1 MSSSEE
7 SPRNPARTGIS
18 GTFIRRP
25 VATALIAIGFLL
37 VGIVA
42 YVNLPV
48 AALPEVDFPTL
59 QITVGLPGA
68 SPETMASNVATPL
81 ERQFATVQG
90 LSQLTSVS
98 ALGTTSITLQF
109 QLNRN
114 IDAAAQDVQAAINAA
129 GGQLPTNLPAP
140 PYIRKVNPAD
150 APIMII
156 SMSSATLPIQTVND
170 YADNI
175 FSQHIYTISGVGQVI
190 IGGQQKP
197 ATRIRLDPQKMGA
210 LGLQIDSVRQ
220 AIVNETVNA
229 PKGAINGPRQNL
241 AIYAND
247 QVFDT
252 SIWNNLVIG
261 YNKTTGQSVRLSAVG
276 EAIAGVEN
284 NQIGAWMF
292 PGKANPDKSLNGGRA
307 ILLIIFKQPGA
318 NVIETV
324 DKIEKA
330 LPGLRANTPP
340 AIDVNVVA
348 DRTQT
353 IRASVKDVETTLLI
367 TIVLVVGVIFLF
379 LRDLRATIIP
389 SVVIP
394 LALLATAAVM
404 LPLKFSLDNLSLMA
418 LTIAVGFVVDDA
430 IVMEEVIWKRVETGM
445 PPFQAALEGA
455 GEINFTIISI
465 SISLVA
471 VFSPLMFMGGVVGRL
486 MSEFA
491 FTLSAAVVLSIFL
504 SLTVTPMLCS
514 LFLRPPRPA
523 GNAFTRALERGFVAI
538 ETTYA
543 RWLDVVLRHMRLTLA
558 VFLATMAL
566 AVYLYASTPT
576 GFFPQQ
582 DTGFL
587 SGVVLTSQDA
597 SFGKLDSKV
606 RAVADVV
613 RADPAVEAV
622 AFFAGQGGANQSNI
636 NITLKPKDEGRKD
649 NATQVIARLRP
660 QLAKLVGVQT
670 FLQANQD
677 INVGGRAGQAQY
689 QYTLSDSDLGEL
701 NTWAPKMLA
710 ALQQMPQLKDVS
722 SDQQSKAGA
731 VNLTIDR
738 DAAARFGITPAD
750 IDTAVDNLIGQR
762 EVTQYFTQLNAY
774 HVVLEAPPGLQAT
787 PQLFDKVFILS
798 PVTGKTVPLSLFV
811 KVDPNGVS
819 SLTVSHQGQ
828 FPAATLSFNL
838 GPGVALGQAT
848 QLVQK
853 ARDDL
858 GAPATLTG
866 SFQGTAQAFQQS
878 LSSEPLLIGAALI
891 AVYVI
896 LGILYE
902 SFIHP
907 LTILSTLPSA
917 GVGAILALRL
927 AGQDLNVIGIIA
939 IILLIGI
946 VKKNGIMIV
955 DVALR
960 LEREHGLSAIDASRE
975 ASHQRLRPI
984 LMTTAAAMLGGVP
997 MILFTGTGSEF
1008 RQPLGYAIV
1017 GGLLVSQ
1024 ALTLFTT
1031 PVIYIY
1037 LDRLRGRARH
1047 GPGDEPG
1054 TALVPSRGNPVVPY
1068 TPGEEPA

>member
-1 MSSSEE
+1 MAASISS
-7 SPRNPARTGIS
+7 P
-18 GTFIRRP
+18 FIRRP
-25 VATALIAIGFLL
+25 VATALIAIAFLI

-42 YVNLPV
+42 YVSLPV

-59 QITVGLPGA
+59 QISVSLPGA

-90 LSQLTSVS
+90 LSQMTSVS
-98 ALGTTSITLQF
+98 SLGSTSITLQF
-109 QLNRN
+109 QLNRS
-114 IDAAAQDVQAAINAA
+114 IDAAGQDVQAAINAA

-156 SMSSATLPIQTVND
+156 AMHSDSLPIQTVND

-175 FSQHIYTISGVGQVI
+175 LSQHLSTVAGVGLVN

-197 ATRIRLDPQKMGA
+197 AIRLRLDPAKMGA
-210 LGLQIDSVRQ
+210 LGLQIDSVRT
-220 AIVNETVNA
+220 AITNQTVNA
-229 PKGAINGPRQNL
+229 PKGAINGPGENL
-241 AIYAND
+241 AVYAND
-247 QVFDT
+247 QIFDP

-261 YNKTTGQSVRLSAVG
+261 YNKITGAAIQLKNVGSAV
-276 EAIAGVEN
+276 ADVEN
-284 NQIGAWMF
+284 DQIGAWMF
-292 PGKANPDKSLNGGRA
+292 PGKANPDKSLTGGQS

-318 NVIETV
+318 NVIQTV
-324 DKIEKA
+324 DAIQKA
-330 LPGLRANTPP
+330 LPALRANIPP
-340 AIDVNVVA
+340 SIDVQVIA

-353 IRASVKDVETTLLI
+353 IRAAVKDVETTLLI

-379 LRDLRATIIP
+379 LRDIRATIIP
-389 SVVIP
+389 SIIIP
-394 LALLATAAVM
+394 LALLATAGVM
-404 LPLKFSLDNLSLMA
+404 LPLHFSLDNLSLMA
-418 LTIAVGFVVDDA
+418 LSIAVGFVVDDA
-430 IVMEEVIWKRVETGM
+430 IVMEEVIWQKIEHGM
-445 PPFQAALEGA
+445 APFAAALEGA
-455 GEINFTIISI
+455 GEINFTILSI

-471 VFSPLMFMGGVVGRL
+471 VFTPLMFMGGVVGRL

-504 SLTVTPMLCS
+504 SLTVTPMMCS
-514 LFLRPPRPA
+514 LFLRRPKPPSNR
-523 GNAFTRALERGFVAI
+523 FTKALERGFIGI
-538 ETTYA
+538 ERGYA
-543 RWLDVVLRHMRLTLA
+543 KGLDVVLRHMRLTLA
-558 VFLATMAL
+558 VFIATAAL
-566 AVYLYASTPT
+566 AGYLYMTTPT

-597 SFGKLDSKV
+597 SFQKLTAKV
-606 RAVADVV
+606 QQVADVI
-613 RADPAVEAV
+613 RSDPDVQAV
-622 AFFAGQGGANQSNI
+622 AFYGGNGGANQANTS
-636 NITLKPKDEGRKD
+636 ITLKPQDSGRKSS
-649 NATQVIARLRP
+649 ATQIIARLRP
-660 QLAKLVGVQT
+660 RLAQLVGVQT

-689 QYTLSDSDLGEL
+689 QYTLSDSDLAEL
-701 NTWAPKMLA
+701 DTWAPKLLT
-710 ALQQMPQLKDVS
+710 ALRKLDALKDVS
-722 SDQQSKAGA
+722 SDQQSNAGA

-738 DAAARFGITPAD
+738 DAAARFGIMPAD
-750 IDTAVDNLIGQR
+750 IDNAIYNLIGQR
-762 EVTQYFTQLNAY
+762 EVAQYFTQLNAY
-774 HVVLEAPPGLQAT
+774 HVVLEAPPRLQAT
-787 PQLFDKVFILS
+787 PELFNSVYILS
-798 PVTGKTVPLSLFV
+798 PITGKTVPLSLFV
-811 KVDPNGVS
+811 KVDASGAS

-838 GPGVALGQAT
+838 APGVSLGEAT
-848 QLVQK
+848 KLVQK

-866 SFQGTAQAFQQS
+866 AFQGTAQAFQQS
-878 LSSEPLLIGAALI
+878 LSTEPLLIGAALV

-960 LEREHGLSAIDASRE
+960 LEREHGMGPVEAARE

-1037 LDRLRGRARH
+1037 LDRLRGRGKH
-1047 GPGDEPG
+1047 GPEGSTS
-1054 TALVPSRGNPVVPY
+1054 TALVPSSGNPVVPY
-1068 TPGEEPA
+1068 TGGQEPAT